1 MILIKNSLEF
11 FQFYQLGNL
20 SLFYQL
26 DLTMESKSKLILK
39 SLLYQNFCL
48 QFRKEVDG
56 KKREREREG
65 EEE

>member
-1 MILIKNSLEF
+1 MIVIKNSLEF

-20 SLFYQL
+20 SFLFYQL
-26 DLTMESKSKLILK
+26 DLTMESKIKLILK

-56 KKREREREG
+56 KKRERE
-65 EEE
+65 EEEE